1 MGLKF
6 LTTELHEELD
16 FLVEEKNAA
25 EPQKYYI
32 TGPYMMAEK
41 QNQNGRIYQLDEMSR
56 EVERYSSDMIKTR
69 RAIGEMNHPQSTEVN
84 PVNACHLVTE
94 LKQNGNYFM
103 GKSLILDTPMGQLLK
118 SLVKDKVQMGI
129 STRGLG
135 NLAESSQGKRVSNFH
150 LICLDVVHQ
159 PSVQNAMLESILE
172 SREWMVGS
180 DGRILEVSSNA
191 YANLKE
197 GLSKLPKKETDAF
210 LKEQLTLFINSLKT
224 SK

>member
-16 FLVEEKNAA
+16 FLVEEKNRQE
-25 EPQKYYI
+25 EPKYYI

-41 QNQNGRIYQLDEMSR
+41 QNQNGRVYALNEMVR
-56 EVERYSSDMIKTR
+56 EVERYTNDMIKTR

-84 PVNACHLVTE
+84 PVNACHVVVE

-103 GKSLILDTPMGQLLK
+103 GKSQILDTPMGQLLK
-118 SLVKDKVQMGI
+118 SLVKDKIRMGI

-135 NLAESSQGKRVSNFH
+135 NLTESSEGKKVSNFH

-159 PSVQNAMLESILE
+159 PSVQNAMLESVLE
-172 SREWMVGS
+172 SKEWLIGS
-180 DGRILEVSSNA
+180 DGRIIEVSMNA
-191 YANLKE
+191 FNSFKDRLA
-197 GLSKLPKKETDAF
+197 KLPRKETDQYI
-210 LKEQLTLFINSLKT
+210 KEQLTNFIKSLRTK
-224 SK
+224 

>member
-6 LTTELHEELD
+6 LSTELHDELD
-16 FLVEEKNAA
+16 FLVEEKNSE

-32 TGPYMMAEK
+32 TGKYMLFGEK
-41 QNQNGRIYQLDEMSR
+41 NQNGRVYQGEEMIK
-56 EVERYSSDMIKTR
+56 EVERYTSDMIKTR

-94 LKQNGNYFM
+94 LKQNGNYFI

-118 SLVKDKVQMGI
+118 SLVKDKIQMGI

-135 NLAESSQGKRVSNFH
+135 NLTESSSGKQVSNFH

-159 PSVQNAMLESILE
+159 PSVQNAMLESVLE
-172 SREWMVGS
+172 SKEWLIGT
-180 DGRILEVSSNA
+180 DGRIIEVSADAFN
-191 YANLKE
+191 NLKE
-197 GLSKLPKKETDAF
+197 GVSKIPKHDADVF
-210 LKEQLTLFINSLKT
+210 LKEQLMKFINSLK
-224 SK
+224 SNK

>member
-16 FLVEEKNAA
+16 FLVEEKNSS

-41 QNQNGRIYQLDEMSR
+41 QNQNGRVYQLDEMVK
-56 EVERYSSDMIKTR
+56 EVGRYTSDMVKPR

-94 LKQNGNYFM
+94 LRQNGNYFM

-118 SLVKDKVQMGI
+118 SLVKDKIQMGI

-135 NLAESSQGKRVSNFH
+135 NLSESSAGKRVSNFH

-159 PSVQNAMLESILE
+159 PSVQNAMLESVLE
-172 SREWMVGS
+172 SKEWLVGT
-180 DGRILEVSSNA
+180 DGRIIEVSERAFS
-191 YANLKE
+191 NLKE
-197 GLSKLPKKETDAF
+197 NLTKLPKHETDKF
-210 LKEQLTLFINSLKT
+210 LKENLMKFINALK
-224 SK
+224 SA

>member
-6 LTTELHEELD
+6 LTTELHEQLD
-16 FLVEEKNAA
+16 FLIEEKNSA

-41 QNQNGRIYQLDEMSR
+41 RNQNGRVYNLNEMTR
-56 EVERYSSDMIKTR
+56 EVDRYSTDMIKTR

-94 LKQNGNYFM
+94 LKQNGNYFI

-118 SLVKDKVQMGI
+118 SLVKDKIQMGI

-135 NLAESSQGKRVSNFH
+135 NLAESTEGKRVSNFH

-172 SREWMVGS
+172 SKEWIVGT
-180 DGRILEVSSNA
+180 DGRILEISEAA
-191 YANLKE
+191 YGNLKHS
-197 GLSKLPKKETDAF
+197 LARLPKKDADVF
-210 LKEQLTLFINSLKT
+210 LKEQLTIFINSLKAA
-224 SK
+224 K

>member
-1 MGLKF
+1 MALKF
-6 LTTELHEELD
+6 LTTELHEQLD
-16 FLVEEKNAA
+16 FLIEEKNSA

-32 TGPYMMAEK
+32 TGPYMMAENA
-41 QNQNGRIYQLDEMSR
+41 NQNGRIYQLDEMVK
-56 EVERYSSDMIKTR
+56 EAVRYNDTMIKTR

-118 SLVKDKVQMGI
+118 SLVKDKIQMGI

-135 NLAESSQGKRVSNFH
+135 NLAESTDGKKVSNFH

-159 PSVQNAMLESILE
+159 PSVQNAMLESIME
-172 SREWMVGS
+172 SKEWLIGT
-180 DGRILEVSSNA
+180 DGRIIEASVNA
-191 YANLKE
+191 LGNLKE
-197 GLSKLPKKETDAF
+197 SISKLPKHETDLF
-210 LKEQLTLFINSLKT
+210 LKEQLMIFINALK
-224 SK
+224 SNK

>member
-6 LTTELHEELD
+6 LTTELHEQIE

-32 TGPYMMAEK
+32 AGPYMMAEK
-41 QNQNGRIYQLDEMSR
+41 QNQNGRVYRLDEMTS
-56 EVERYSSDMIKTR
+56 EVERYTKDMIQTR

-94 LKQNGNYFM
+94 LKQQGNYFL

-118 SLVKDKVQMGI
+118 SLVKDKIQMGI

-135 NLAESSQGKRVSNFH
+135 NLTESSDGKKVSNFH

-172 SREWMVGS
+172 SREWMIGT
-180 DGRILEVSSNA
+180 DGKIIEVSQDA
-191 YANLKE
+191 FTELKQNV
-197 GLSKLPKKETDAF
+197 SSIPKKQTETF
-210 LKEQLTLFINSLKT
+210 LKEQLLKFIEALKAG
-224 SK
+224 

>member
-16 FLVEEKNAA
+16 FLVEEKNSQ
-25 EPQKYYI
+25 EPQKYFI

-41 QNQNGRIYQLDEMSR
+41 QNQNGRVYALDEMVR
-56 EVERYSSDMIKTR
+56 EVGRYSTDMIQTR
-69 RAIGEMNHPQSTEVN
+69 RAIGEMNHPQSTEIN

-118 SLVKDKVQMGI
+118 SLVKDKIQMGI

-135 NLAESSQGKRVSNFH
+135 NLTESSQGKKVSNFH

-172 SREWMVGS
+172 SREWLLGP
-180 DGRILEVSSNA
+180 DGKIIEVSKAAVTELENNISV
-191 YANLKE
+191 
-197 GLSKLPKKETDAF
+197 LPKKNPDSF
-210 LKEQLTLFINSLKT
+210 LKEQLLKFISTLKAA
-224 SK
+224 

>member
-6 LTTELHEELD
+6 LSTELHEQLD
-16 FLVEEKNAA
+16 FLIEEKNSQ

-32 TGPYMMAEK
+32 AGPYMLFDEK
-41 QNQNGRIYQLDEMSR
+41 NSNGRIYQKDEMIR
-56 EVERYSSDMIKTR
+56 EAGRYTTEMIKTR

-118 SLVKDKVQMGI
+118 SLVKDKIQMGI

-135 NLAESSQGKRVSNFH
+135 NLSEASNSKTVSNFH

-159 PSVQNAMLESILE
+159 PSVQSAMLESILE
-172 SREWMVGS
+172 SREWTIGS
-180 DGRILEVSSNA
+180 DGRIIEISAQALDG
-191 YANLKE
+191 LKE
-197 GLSKLPKKETDAF
+197 SISKLPRKEADQF
-210 LKEQLTLFINSLKT
+210 LKEQLMNFINILK
-224 SK
+224 KNK

>member
-6 LTTELHEELD
+6 LTTELHEHLD
-16 FLVEEKNAA
+16 FLVEEKNSQ

-32 TGPYMMAEK
+32 TGPYMMAD
-41 QNQNGRIYQLDEMSR
+41 QPNQNGRIYQLDEMTN
-56 EVERYSSDMIKTR
+56 EVERYTSDMIKTR

-94 LKQNGNYFM
+94 LRKHDNYFM

-118 SLVKDKVQMGI
+118 SLVKDKIQMGI

-135 NLAESSQGKRVSNFH
+135 NLAESTTGKKVSNFH

-172 SREWMVGS
+172 SKEWSIGT
-180 DGRILEVSSNA
+180 DGRIIEVSANA
-191 YANLKE
+191 LNALK
-197 GLSKLPKKETDAF
+197 GGVSRLPKHETDIF
-210 LKEQLTLFINSLKT
+210 LKEQLMIFINSLKSNT
-224 SK
+224 

>member
-6 LTTELHEELD
+6 LTTELHEHLD
-16 FLVEEKNAA
+16 FLVEEKNTQ
-25 EPQKYYI
+25 EPQKYYM

-41 QNQNGRIYQLDEMSR
+41 QNQNGRVYKLDEMTK
-56 EVERYSSDMIKTR
+56 EVHRYVQDMIQTR

-84 PVNACHLVTE
+84 PINACHLVTE
-94 LKQNGNYFM
+94 LKQQGNYFM

-118 SLVKDKVQMGI
+118 SLVKDKIQMGI

-135 NLAESSQGKRVSNFH
+135 NLTESSEGKKVSNFH

-172 SREWMVGS
+172 SREWTVNT
-180 DGRILEVSSNA
+180 DGRIIEVSQNA
-191 YANLKE
+191 FKELEENVKVIPKHDANI
-197 GLSKLPKKETDAF
+197 F
-210 LKEQLTLFINSLKT
+210 LKEQLMNFILKLK
-224 SK
+224 SA

>member
-16 FLVEEKNAA
+16 FLIEEKNSN

-32 TGPYMMAEK
+32 TGPYMMADK
-41 QNQNGRIYQLDEMSR
+41 QNQNGRVYQLGEMVK
-56 EVERYSSDMIKTR
+56 EVGRYLTEMVKTR

-103 GKSLILDTPMGQLLK
+103 VKSLILDTPMGQLLK
-118 SLVKDKVQMGI
+118 SLVRDRIQMGI

-135 NLAESSQGKRVSNFH
+135 NLAESTQGKLVSNFH

-159 PSVQNAMLESILE
+159 PSVQNAMLESVLE
-172 SREWMVGS
+172 SKEWMLDTS
-180 DGRILEVSSNA
+180 GRIIEVSMNA
-191 YANLKE
+191 EKALRQSLSTIPKHEAN
-197 GLSKLPKKETDAF
+197 AF
-210 LKEQLTLFINSLKT
+210 LKESLIKFIQTLRTK
-224 SK
+224 

>member
-6 LTTELHEELD
+6 LTTELHEQLD
-16 FLVEEKNAA
+16 FLVEEKNSQ
-25 EPQKYYI
+25 EPQKYFI

-41 QNQNGRIYQLDEMSR
+41 QNQNGRVYALDEMVR
-56 EVERYSSDMIKTR
+56 EVGRYSTDMIQTR
-69 RAIGEMNHPQSTEVN
+69 RAIGEMNHPQSTEIN

-118 SLVKDKVQMGI
+118 SLVKDKIQMGI

-135 NLAESSQGKRVSNFH
+135 NLTESSQGKRVSNFH

-172 SREWMVGS
+172 SREWLLGP
-180 DGRILEVSSNA
+180 DGKIIEVSNA
-191 YANLKE
+191 AVTELENNI
-197 GLSKLPKKETDAF
+197 SILPKKNPDSF
-210 LKEQLTLFINSLKT
+210 LKEQLLKFISTLKAA
-224 SK
+224 

>member
-16 FLVEEKNAA
+16 FLLEEKNPN
-25 EPQKYYI
+25 EPQKCFI

-41 QNQNGRIYQLDEMSR
+41 QNQNGRIYSLDEMTR
-56 EVERYSSDMIKTR
+56 EVGRYSSDMINTR

-94 LKQNGNYFM
+94 LKQNGNYFI
-103 GKSLILDTPMGQLLK
+103 GKSLILDTPMGLLLK
-118 SLVKDKVQMGI
+118 SLVKDKIQMGI

-135 NLAESSQGKRVSNFH
+135 NLAESTQGKKVSNFH

-172 SREWMVGS
+172 SREWLVGP
-180 DGRILEVSSNA
+180 DGRIIESSARSLDALN
-191 YANLKE
+191 NNI
-197 GLSKLPKKETDAF
+197 SSIPKHEADAF
-210 LKEQLTLFINSLKT
+210 LKEHLMKFIQSLK
-224 SK
+224 SNK

>member
-16 FLVEEKNAA
+16 FLIEEKNSS

-41 QNQNGRIYQLDEMSR
+41 QNQNGRVYKLDEMVK
-56 EVERYSSDMIKTR
+56 EVGRYLSEMVKTR

-118 SLVKDKVQMGI
+118 SLVRDRIQMGI

-135 NLAESSQGKRVSNFH
+135 NLAESANGKMVSNFH

-159 PSVQNAMLESILE
+159 PSVQNAMLESVLE
-172 SREWMVGS
+172 SKEWML
-180 DGRILEVSSNA
+180 DNTGRIIEVSMNA
-191 YANLKE
+191 ERVLRRSLDSIPKHEANL
-197 GLSKLPKKETDAF
+197 F
-210 LKEQLTLFINSLKT
+210 LKESLIKFINSLK
-224 SK
+224 SA

>member
-6 LTTELHEELD
+6 LTTELHEHLD
-16 FLVEEKNAA
+16 FLVEEKNTQ
-25 EPQKYYI
+25 EPQKYYM

-41 QNQNGRIYQLDEMSR
+41 QNQNGRVYKLDEMTK
-56 EVERYSSDMIKTR
+56 EVDRYIQDMIKTR

-94 LKQNGNYFM
+94 LKQQGNYFM

-118 SLVKDKVQMGI
+118 SLVKDKIQMGI

-135 NLAESSQGKRVSNFH
+135 NLTESSEGKKVSNFH

-172 SREWMVGS
+172 SREWTVGS
-180 DGRILEVSSNA
+180 DGRIIEISQSA
-191 YANLKE
+191 FEELKE
-197 GLSKLPKKETDAF
+197 NVKVIPKHDANIF
-210 LKEQLTLFINSLKT
+210 LKEQLMNFILKLK
-224 SK
+224 SA

>member
-16 FLVEEKNAA
+16 FLVEEKNSS

-41 QNQNGRIYQLDEMSR
+41 QNQNGRVYQLGEMTK
-56 EVERYSSDMIKTR
+56 EVDRYLQEMVKTR

-118 SLVKDKVQMGI
+118 SLVRDKIQMGI

-135 NLAESSQGKRVSNFH
+135 NLTESSKGKQVSNFH

-159 PSVQNAMLESILE
+159 PSVQNAMLESVLE
-172 SREWMVGS
+172 SKEWMIGT

-191 YANLKE
+191 FNNLKRN
-197 GLSKLPKKETDAF
+197 LTNIPKKEADTF
-210 LKEQLTLFINSLKT
+210 LKEQLISFINSLK
-224 SK
+224 SV

>member
-6 LTTELHEELD
+6 LSTDLHEQLD
-16 FLVEEKNAA
+16 FLVEEKNSDT
-25 EPQKYYI
+25 PQKYYV
-32 TGPYMMAEK
+32 TGPYMLADK
-41 QNQNGRIYQLDEMSR
+41 RNQNGRIYALDEMTR
-56 EVERYSSDMIKTR
+56 EVSRYNSDMIKSR

-118 SLVKDKVQMGI
+118 SLVKDQIQMGI

-135 NLAESSQGKRVSNFH
+135 NLTESTDGKRVSNFH

-172 SREWMVGS
+172 SKEWMVGN
-180 DGRILEVSSNA
+180 DGNIIEVSRNA
-191 YANLKE
+191 FNALRN
-197 GLSKLPKKETDAF
+197 SVSHIPKKETDKF
-210 LKEQLTLFINSLKT
+210 LKEQLMLFINALKAA
-224 SK
+224 

>member
-6 LTTELHEELD
+6 LSTELHEELD
-16 FLVEEKNAA
+16 FLVEEKNSS

-32 TGPYMMAEK
+32 TGPYMLSNER
-41 QNQNGRIYQLDEMSR
+41 NQNGRIYQLDEMVQ
-56 EVERYSSDMIKTR
+56 EVDRYTTGMIKTR

-118 SLVKDKVQMGI
+118 SLVKDKIQMGI

-135 NLAESSQGKRVSNFH
+135 NLSESTTGKKVSNFH

-172 SREWMVGS
+172 SKEWTIGT
-180 DGRILEVSSNA
+180 DGRIIELSQNA
-191 YANLKE
+191 FNNLK
-197 GLSKLPKKETDAF
+197 GSISTLPKHETEAF
-210 LKEQLTLFINSLKT
+210 LKEHLLKFINALK
-224 SK
+224 SA

>member
-16 FLVEEKNAA
+16 FLVEEKNSS

-32 TGPYMMAEK
+32 TGPYMMADK
-41 QNQNGRIYQLDEMSR
+41 ANQNGRVYQLDEMTK
-56 EVERYSSDMIKTR
+56 EVGRYMTDMVKTR

-118 SLVKDKVQMGI
+118 SLVKDKIQMGI

-135 NLAESSQGKRVSNFH
+135 NLAESSNGKTVSNFH

-172 SREWMVGS
+172 SKEWLVGT
-180 DGRILEVSSNA
+180 DGRIIEVAQNA
-191 YANLKE
+191 FSNLKE
-197 GLSKLPKKETDAF
+197 GLAKLPRHETDAF
-210 LKEQLTLFINSLKT
+210 LKEHLMKFINALK
-224 SK
+224 SA

>member
-6 LTTELHEELD
+6 LTTELHEEID
-16 FLVEEKNAA
+16 FLIEEKNPS

-41 QNQNGRIYQLDEMSR
+41 QNQNGRIYQLDEMIK
-56 EVERYSSDMIKTR
+56 EVDRYSGDMIKTR

-94 LKQNGNYFM
+94 LRQNGNYFM
-103 GKSLILDTPMGQLLK
+103 GKSLILETPMGQLLK
-118 SLVKDKVQMGI
+118 SLVRDKIQMGI

-135 NLAESSQGKRVSNFH
+135 NLSESSAGKKVSNFH

-172 SREWMVGS
+172 SREWLVGT
-180 DGRILEVSSNA
+180 DGRIIEVSQKAFSN
-191 YANLKE
+191 LRE
-197 GLSKLPKKETDAF
+197 GLSKLPKHETDKF
-210 LKEQLTLFINSLKT
+210 LKENLMKFINALK
-224 SK
+224 SA

>member
-16 FLVEEKNAA
+16 FLVEEKNSS

-32 TGPYMMAEK
+32 TGPYMMAQK
-41 QNQNGRIYQLDEMSR
+41 ANQNGRVYQLDEMTK
-56 EVERYSSDMIKTR
+56 EVERYTSDMVKTR

-94 LKQNGNYFM
+94 LRQNGNYFM

-118 SLVKDKVQMGI
+118 SLVKDKIQMGI

-135 NLAESSQGKRVSNFH
+135 NLAESSNGKMVSNFH

-172 SREWMVGS
+172 SKEWLIGT
-180 DGRILEVSSNA
+180 DGRIMEVSSNA
-191 YANLKE
+191 FSSLKQ
-197 GLSKLPKKETDAF
+197 GLSTLPKHETDVF
-210 LKEQLTLFINSLKT
+210 LKEQLMSFINSLKAV
-224 SK
+224 K